1 MNDVKETL
9 TFKDRLK
16 HLSQYDRVTV
26 RKLFLKEFE
35 YKYSTWF
42 RKLDKDSFKT
52 IERQFLDEKIAEY
65 EKATDHKY

>member
-9 TFKDRLK
+9 TFKERLNN
-16 HLSQYDRVTV
+16 LSRYDRTTI
-26 RKLFLKEFE
+26 REMFLKKFE
-35 YKYSTWF
+35 YKYTTWF
-42 RKLDKDSFKT
+42 HKINEDKLKT